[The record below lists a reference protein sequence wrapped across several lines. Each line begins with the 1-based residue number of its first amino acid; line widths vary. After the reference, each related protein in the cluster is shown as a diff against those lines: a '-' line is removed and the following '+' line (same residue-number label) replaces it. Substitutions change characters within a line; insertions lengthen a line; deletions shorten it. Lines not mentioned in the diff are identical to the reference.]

1 MENNT
6 KKYNLKEACIA
17 SFDNKLEISLN
28 TKELADKLDA
38 LVQDKANLLSMT
50 SSEFEKAFKNVITDT
65 KTQSF
70 EQRVNITAEFPGV
83 NNSLEIER
91 AFNSLTS
98 KAQRYMVDET
108 AI

>member
-1 MENNT
+1 
-6 KKYNLKEACIA
+6 
-17 SFDNKLEISLN
+17 
-28 TKELADKLDA
+28 
-38 LVQDKANLLSMT
+38 MT
-50 SSEFEKAFKNVITDT
+50 SSEFEKVFKNVITDT

-91 AFNSLTS
+91 AFNSLIS